1 MKVAVIGISGNAGS
15 RLATE
20 LLARGHQVT
29 GIARSPQSS
38 PSHQWLTLVRG
49 DANDAEGLAALLA
62 GHDAVIHAAR
72 FSSVDPDAVIAAVER
87 AEVPRLLLVGGAA
100 TLLDGQDRRLLDD
113 PDFPAA
119 YRDEAQG
126 GARFLARLQQTS
138 GLDWTFLSPSAE
150 LVIGERTEH
159 FRLGEDHLL
168 VDEQGR
174 SWVSYEDLAV
184 ALVDELERPAHSRR
198 RFTVGY

>member
-100 TLLDGQDRRLLDD
+100 TLLDGQGKRLLDD

-159 FRLGEDHLL
+159 FWLGDDHLL